1 MKRLR
6 VATDIGGTFTDLVYV
21 DEASGTVVVAKAS
34 TTPAD
39 PVQGVLDAVAGG
51 GLRLSDVA
59 HFVHGTTI
67 VINAL
72 TERSGARTALVT
84 TRGFRDVLEIARGN
98 RPDMYNLVYRKPPP
112 FVRRRHRFEARERVD
127 RNGAVIAPLELAD
140 LDEIADACE
149 RERIEA
155 IAVCFLHSYA
165 HPQHERQARDHL
177 AARLPGLP
185 ITISSD
191 ITREWREYE
200 RTSTAV
206 LNSYVQPAV
215 DRYLGGLGR
224 LLRGAGLESEV
235 QVMQS
240 NAGTTSV
247 ESARARPIYLVE
259 SGPAGGVMGAA
270 RIGREIGEQN
280 AIFLDIGG
288 TTAKCSLIQGGEAK
302 TSTQYKI
309 EWRPD
314 YAGYPILVP
323 VVDVVEIGAG
333 GGSIA
338 WIDAGGALRVGP
350 KSAGAE
356 PGPACYGRGGT
367 ELTVTDA
374 KLLAGVLN
382 PEYIL
387 GGRLEVFPE
396 LARAAAEQFGAAIGA
411 SVEAV
416 ANGVI
421 RLVNASMI
429 NALKLV
435 SVGRGHDPRD
445 FVLIACGG
453 GGAMHAAALGAEL
466 QVKRV
471 LVPPFCGVLSAW
483 GMLVTDPRVDMIR
496 TNIVR
501 TSVTNGGE
509 VAGIFAD
516 LEREAS
522 ARLLAEGIDASL
534 VEHVR
539 GVDMRYVGQEHTVRV
554 AVGAL
559 EELSM
564 ESLEQAFHDQH
575 LQKYTFNLLDME
587 SELVTFHVA
596 AHGRSRTPVPLGGPV
611 RPATGGRPSPK
622 SRRRVDFDVDGVHET
637 QVYER
642 DELPAGFAASG
653 PLLVEEM
660 SSTTLVHPGQRLEV
674 DSFGNLVVHLRD
686 EAEAEK
692 HGRAVSR
699 KEA

>member
-1 MKRLR
+1 VTSLR

-21 DEASGTVVVAKAS
+21 DETSGAVGFAKAS

-39 PVQGVLDAVAGG
+39 PARGVLDAIAAGE
-51 GLRLSDVA
+51 LRLADVV

-72 TERSGARTALVT
+72 TERRGARTALVT

-98 RPDMYNLVYRKPPP
+98 RPDMYNLVSRKPPP
-112 FVRRRHRFEARERVD
+112 FVRRRHRFEVRERVD
-127 RNGAVIAPLELAD
+127 RHGAVLVPLDLAE
-140 LDEIADACE
+140 LDEIAAACE

-165 HPQHERQARDHL
+165 HPQHERQARDEL

-206 LNSYVQPAV
+206 LNGYVQPAV

-224 LLRGAGLESEV
+224 RLADAGLESV
-235 QVMQS
+235 VHVMQS

-247 ESARARPIYLVE
+247 ASARARPIYLVE
-259 SGPAGGVMGAA
+259 SGPAGGIMGAA
-270 RIGREIGEQN
+270 RIGREIGEPN

-288 TTAKCSLIQGGEAK
+288 TTAKCSLIQDGEAK
-302 TSTQYKI
+302 TTTQYRI

-314 YAGYPILVP
+314 YAGYPVLVP

-338 WIDAGGALRVGP
+338 WVDRGGALRVGP
-350 KSAGAE
+350 RSAGAE

-396 LARAAAEQFGAAIGA
+396 LARAAAERFGAAIGSSA
-411 SVEAV
+411 EAV

-421 RLVNASMI
+421 RLVNANMI

-445 FVLIACGG
+445 FVLIAGGG
-453 GGAMHAAALGAEL
+453 GGAMHAAALGEEL

-483 GMLVTDPRVDMIR
+483 GMLVTDPRTDVIQTSIM
-496 TNIVR
+496 R
-501 TSVTNGGE
+501 TSATSAGE
-509 VAGIFAD
+509 VAAIFAG
-516 LEREAS
+516 LEAEAS
-522 ARLLAEGIDASL
+522 ARLREQGIDASL

-539 GVDMRYVGQEHTVRV
+539 AVDMRYAGQEHTVRV
-554 AVGAL
+554 AIGPPD
-559 EELSM
+559 ELSL
-564 ESLEQAFHDQH
+564 ESLVQAFHEQH
-575 LQKYTFNLLDME
+575 LLLYTFNLPDVE

-596 AHGRSRTPVPLGGPV
+596 AHGRPRARVAPAGSLRANGE
-611 RPATGGRPSPK
+611 RPAPK
-622 SRRRVDFDVDGVHET
+622 ARRRVDFDVDGVHET
-637 QVYER
+637 PVYER
-642 DELPAGFAASG
+642 GELPAGFSASG
-653 PLLVEEM
+653 PVLVEEL
-660 SSTTLVHPGQRLEV
+660 SSTTLVHPEQRLEV

-686 EAEAEK
+686 PA
-692 HGRAVSR
+692 

>member
-1 MKRLR
+1 VTGLR

-21 DEASGTVVVAKAS
+21 DEESGAVSVAKAS

-39 PVQGVLDAVAGG
+39 PARGVLDAVAEGE
-51 GLRLSDVA
+51 LRLSDVA

-72 TERSGARTALVT
+72 TERRGARAALVT

-98 RPDMYNLVYRKPPP
+98 RPDMYNLVSRKPPP
-112 FVRRRHRFEARERVD
+112 FVPRRHRFEARERVD
-127 RNGAVIAPLELAD
+127 RHGTVLVPLELAD
-140 LDEIADACE
+140 LDEIADVCE

-165 HPQHERQARDHL
+165 HPEHERQAKGHL

-200 RTSTAV
+200 RTSTAA
-206 LNSYVQPAV
+206 LNGYVQPAV
-215 DRYLGGLGR
+215 DRYLGGLGS
-224 LLRGAGLESEV
+224 LLAGAGLESEIH
-235 QVMQS
+235 VMQS

-259 SGPAGGVMGAA
+259 SGPAGGIMGAA
-270 RIGREIGEQN
+270 HIGREIGEPN
-280 AIFLDIGG
+280 VIFLDIGG
-288 TTAKCSLIQGGEAK
+288 TTAKCSLIQDGEAK
-302 TSTQYKI
+302 TTTQYKI

-314 YAGYPILVP
+314 YAGYPVLVP

-338 WIDAGGALRVGP
+338 WLDPGGALHVGP

-396 LARAAAEQFGAAIGA
+396 LARAAAERFGAAIGA

-421 RLVNASMI
+421 RLVNANMI

-435 SVGRGHDPRD
+435 SVRRGHDPRD
-445 FVLIACGG
+445 FVLIAGGG

-483 GMLVTDPRVDMIR
+483 GMLATDPRVDVIQ
-496 TNIVR
+496 TSIVR
-501 TSVTNGGE
+501 TSETSTGD
-509 VAGIFAD
+509 VAGIFAG
-516 LEREAS
+516 LEQEAS
-522 ARLLAEGIDASL
+522 ARLLAEGIDAPL
-534 VEHVR
+534 VEHAR
-539 GVDMRYVGQEHTVRV
+539 GVDMRYAGQEHTVRV
-554 AVGAL
+554 AVGDLETLSIEAL
-559 EELSM
+559 E
-564 ESLEQAFHDQH
+564 QGFHDQH
-575 LQKYTFNLLDME
+575 LQEYTFNLPDAA

-596 AHGRSRTPVPLGGPV
+596 TSGRARAPFALDGSGRADGHGR
-611 RPATGGRPSPK
+611 PK
-622 SRRRVDFDVDGVHET
+622 GRRRVDFDVDGVHET
-637 QVYER
+637 PVYER

-653 PLLVEEM
+653 PVLVEEM

-686 EAEAEK
+686 STEEA
-692 HGRAVSR
+692 
-699 KEA
+699 

>member
-21 DEASGTVVVAKAS
+21 DEASGAVGVAKAP

-39 PVQGVLDAVAGG
+39 VAQGVLDAVAEAEL
-51 GLRLSDVA
+51 GLADVA
-59 HFVHGTTI
+59 HLVHGTTI

-84 TRGFRDVLEIARGN
+84 THGFRDLLEIARGN

-127 RNGAVIAPLELAD
+127 RHGAVLAPLDLAD

-177 AARLPGLP
+177 AARLPGLH

-200 RTSTAV
+200 RTSTSV
-206 LNSYVQPAV
+206 LNGYVQPAV
-215 DRYLGGLGR
+215 DRYLGELGR
-224 LLRGAGLESEV
+224 LLRRAGLESEV
-235 QVMQS
+235 HVMQS

-259 SGPAGGVMGAA
+259 SGPAGGIMGAA
-270 RIGREIGEQN
+270 RIGREIGEPN

-288 TTAKCSLIQGGEAK
+288 TTAKCSLIQDGEAK
-302 TSTQYKI
+302 TTTQYRI

-338 WIDAGGALRVGP
+338 WVDPGGALRVGP

-396 LARAAAEQFGAAIGA
+396 LARAAAQRFGATIGA

-421 RLVNASMI
+421 RLANASMI

-435 SVGRGHDPRD
+435 SVERGHDPRD

-496 TNIVR
+496 TSIMR
-501 TSVTNGGE
+501 AWSTSADH
-509 VAGIFAD
+509 VAGIFAE
-516 LEREAS
+516 LERDAD
-522 ARLLAEGIDASL
+522 ARLRAEGIDASR

-554 AVGAL
+554 PVGAL

-564 ESLEQAFHDQH
+564 ESLEQVFHDQH
-575 LQKYTFNLLDME
+575 LQRYTFNLLDVE

-596 AHGRSRTPVPLGGPV
+596 AHGRTRTPAAVGGPA
-611 RPATGGRPSPK
+611 RAAAAGRSSPK
-622 SRRRVDFDVDGVHET
+622 GRRRVDFDVDGVHET
-637 QVYER
+637 PVYER

-674 DSFGNLVVHLRD
+674 DSFGNLVVQLR
-686 EAEAEK
+686 ESTKEE
-692 HGRAVSR
+692 RAGGW
-699 KEA
+699 

>member
-21 DEASGTVVVAKAS
+21 DEASGAVAVAKAP

-39 PVQGVLDAVAGG
+39 AAQGVLDAVAEAE
-51 GLRLSDVA
+51 LRLADVA

-84 TRGFRDVLEIARGN
+84 THGFRDLLEIARGN

-112 FVRRRHRFEARERVD
+112 FVRRRYRFEARERVD
-127 RNGAVIAPLELAD
+127 RHGAVLAPLELTD

-155 IAVCFLHSYA
+155 VAVCFLHSYA

-206 LNSYVQPAV
+206 LNGYVQPAV
-215 DRYLGGLGR
+215 DRYLGGLGH
-224 LLRGAGLESEV
+224 LLRRGGLESEV
-235 QVMQS
+235 HVMQS

-259 SGPAGGVMGAA
+259 SGPAGGIMGAA
-270 RIGREIGEQN
+270 RIGREIGEPN

-288 TTAKCSLIQGGEAK
+288 TTAKCSLIQDGEAK
-302 TSTQYKI
+302 TTTQYKI

-338 WIDAGGALRVGP
+338 WIDPGGALRVGP

-396 LARAAAEQFGAAIGA
+396 LARAAAQRFGAAIGA

-453 GGAMHAAALGAEL
+453 GGAMHAPALGAEL

-496 TNIVR
+496 TSIMR
-501 TSVTNGGE
+501 TWSTSADQ

-516 LEREAS
+516 LERDAG
-522 ARLLAEGIDASL
+522 ARLRAEGIDASL

-575 LQKYTFNLLDME
+575 LQKYTFNLLDVE

-596 AHGRSRTPVPLGGPV
+596 AHGRARTPVALGGPV
-611 RPATGGRPSPK
+611 RAATGGRPSPK
-622 SRRRVDFDVDGVHET
+622 GRRRVDFDIDGVHET
-637 QVYER
+637 PVYER

-674 DSFGNLVVHLRD
+674 DSFGNLVVQLR
-686 EAEAEK
+686 E
-692 HGRAVSR
+692 ST
-699 KEA
+699 KEE